1 MEYAAEKGILYQR
14 EPRNLASGYK
24 RPVNKLQFTLRF
36 ATRSSFQRSRNRSVL
51 VSTPKDLE
59 SWVGLAQAYHERAR

>member
-24 RPVNKLQFTLRF
+24 RPVNKLQSHCDLPQDRYSDV
-36 ATRSSFQRSRNRSVL
+36 AGIE
-51 VSTPKDLE
+51 VSWLDLE
-59 SWVGLAQAYHERAR
+59 SWVGLAEANHERGR